1 MKTQFSNLRHVAAG
15 VFGAVA
21 FAFSGGAQADLIN
34 GIVDT
39 WNVNV
44 DTIFDTT
51 SVVWTGGVGT
61 VVNDQSLRW
70 GTSTGSGQSGL
81 DIGNSPSNT
90 QVDTNGPAVGNVTVT
105 HLNRPITGATL
116 DQVEIESTLTLTPF
130 VPPAVGLPPATITF
144 LVDFLETPNGADPCA
159 NGGANLVG
167 VNVNGCADI
176 FVIDQA
182 ALNFPFFYD
191 LDGPGG
197 SLPNV
202 LYFISFFELTQG
214 LNPLPDAACN
224 SVIGSSP
231 CIGFQTPEGQDT
243 TVQFAALITTRP
255 VLVPEPSTL
264 ACLGLAFLGLA
275 FARRRA

>member
-1 MKTQFSNLRHVAAG
+1 MKAQFGRLRRVAAG
-15 VFGAVA
+15 ALGSVA
-21 FAFSGGAQADLIN
+21 FAFSAGAQADLIN
-34 GIVDT
+34 GLVDT
-39 WNVNV
+39 WTVDV
-44 DTIFDTT
+44 DTVFDTT

-61 VVNDQSLRW
+61 IVNDQSLRW

-105 HLNRPITGATL
+105 HLNRPITGASL
-116 DQVEIESTLTLTPF
+116 DSVEIESTLTLTPF

-144 LVDFLETPNGADPCA
+144 LVDFLETPNGANPCA
-159 NGGANLVG
+159 DGAANGAG
-167 VNVNGCADI
+167 VNSNGCADI
-176 FVIDQA
+176 FVIDQT

-191 LDGPGG
+191 LDGAGA
-197 SLPNV
+197 LPNL

-275 FARRRA
+275 LARRRA